1 MFARKLTI
9 ERIDS
14 TGIAHPC
21 PIKWI
26 DNFAMRNF
34 TNDAIFDD
42 TLPIADGLLE
52 AGNRVPL
59 DQLVVKME
67 DWFRR
72 KSYLAPGD
80 RLRITEQAAAHEE
93 VSPSAT

>member
-1 MFARKLTI
+1 MFARQLII

-14 TGIAHPC
+14 AGIAHPC
-21 PIKWI
+21 SIKWI

-52 AGNRVPL
+52 VGNRVPL
-59 DQLVVKME
+59 DQLLVKME
-67 DWFRR
+67 EWFRR

-93 VSPSAT
+93 FSSSAT

>member
-1 MFARKLTI
+1 MFARTLRI

-14 TGIAHPC
+14 AGAARPC

-26 DNFAMRNF
+26 DSFAMRNF

-42 TLPIADGLLE
+42 TLPVGDGLLE

-59 DQLVVKME
+59 DRLQSSME
-67 DWFRR
+67 DWFQR
-72 KSYLAPGD
+72 KGYIGP
-80 RLRITEQAAAHEE
+80 EE
-93 VSPSAT
+93 HVCISEAEERSLV

>member
-1 MFARKLTI
+1 MFARTVRI

-14 TGIAHPC
+14 AGVAHPC

-26 DNFAMRNF
+26 DSFAMRNF

-42 TLPIADGLLE
+42 TLPVGDGLLE

-59 DQLVVKME
+59 DRLMGSME

-72 KSYLAPGD
+72 KNYIGPEDS
-80 RLRITEQAAAHEE
+80 LRISE
-93 VSPSAT
+93 SR

>member
-1 MFARKLTI
+1 MFARTVRI

-14 TGIAHPC
+14 AGVAHPC

-26 DNFAMRNF
+26 DSFAMRNF

-59 DQLVVKME
+59 DRLKRSME

-72 KSYLAPGD
+72 KNYIGPEDS
-80 RLRITEQAAAHEE
+80 LRISE
-93 VSPSAT
+93 SR

>member
-1 MFARKLTI
+1 MFARTLRI

-14 TGIAHPC
+14 AAVAHPC

-26 DNFAMRNF
+26 DSFAMRNF

-59 DQLVVKME
+59 DRMKISME

-72 KSYLAPGD
+72 KNYIGPED
-80 RLRITEQAAAHEE
+80 HLRISESRITTY
-93 VSPSAT
+93 SS

>member
-1 MFARKLTI
+1 MFSRTLRI

-14 TGIAHPC
+14 AGVAHPC

-26 DNFAMRNF
+26 DSFAMRNF

-59 DQLVVKME
+59 DRLKRSME

-72 KSYLAPGD
+72 KNYIGPEDS
-80 RLRITEQAAAHEE
+80 LRISE
-93 VSPSAT
+93 SR